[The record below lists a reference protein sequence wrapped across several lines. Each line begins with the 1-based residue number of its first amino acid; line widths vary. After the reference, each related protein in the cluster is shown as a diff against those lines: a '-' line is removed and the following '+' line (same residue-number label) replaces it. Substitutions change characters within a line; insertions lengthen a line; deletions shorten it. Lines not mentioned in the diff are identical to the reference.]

1 MSVFGGKAD
10 ITKLLALKFFRPS
23 EITDISRLLALTDC
37 SYKVR
42 VAHAPKISAICFE
55 RQGPTVGPE
64 GFFSSA
70 NPGAVAG
77 AHAADIDTDLDASPA
92 ASVRL
97 RESSG
102 ADARDRGPAPQS
114 AAGDVLPAELAG
126 DPQSGDGRYR
136 AVTRPARERLP
147 RRTDFS
153 GRDVRAHHIGRRD
166 AQSGAGRPIL
176 CAATAGN
183 PA

>member
-64 GFFSSA
+64 GFFSCA
-70 NPGAVAG
+70 NSGAVGG
-77 AHAADIDTDLDASPA
+77 AHIADIDTDLDASPA

-102 ADARDRGPAPQS
+102 ADARDRGPVPQS
-114 AAGDVLPAELAG
+114 EAGDVLPAELAG
-126 DPQSGDGRYR
+126 DPQSGDGRHR
-136 AVTRPARERLP
+136 AVARPAR
-147 RRTDFS
+147 
-153 GRDVRAHHIGRRD
+153 
-166 AQSGAGRPIL
+166 
-176 CAATAGN
+176 
-183 PA
+183 